1 VGKASYS
8 KTIKLVE
15 WLATLVMRL
24 AEKERWGWA
33 SYKACIDLIINEN
46 YYYLWDSLNSS
57 RFLSPGTSIVTSG
70 SNYA

>member
-33 SYKACIDLIINEN
+33 SYKACIDPIINEN
-46 YYYLWDSLNSS
+46 YYYL
-57 RFLSPGTSIVTSG
+57 
-70 SNYA
+70 